1 MYAVLFDLDGTLLSG
16 SGPRHLRAMAAALKE
31 VAGLSDP
38 FTTTDGSLEV
48 RGTPLSGLID
58 AQILRLALGDTTR
71 HHLIPT
77 LVAETCRHYDQL
89 VSRYGTGAT
98 VLPGVRET
106 LSELGERGVACALVT
121 GNAEQIARRKLDEH
135 HLENLLPTGAYGASA
150 NDRSELFE
158 VVLGQLSR
166 QSGGRRPDKTIYVG
180 DTPLDV
186 AAARR
191 RGGIVAVAV
200 ATGAFGRAHLE
211 AVGPA
216 AVIDDLRC
224 GADALIELAT

>member
-1 MYAVLFDLDGTLLSG
+1 
-16 SGPRHLRAMAAALKE
+16 MAAALEE
-31 VAGLSDP
+31 VAGLPDP
-38 FTTTDGSLEV
+38 FAITGGSLEV

-58 AQILRLALGDTTR
+58 AQILRLAPGDTTR
-71 HHLIPT
+71 HHLLPT
-77 LVAETCRHYDQL
+77 LVAETCRHYDEL

-98 VLPGVRET
+98 VPPGMRET
-106 LSELGERGVACALVT
+106 LAELGERGVSCALVT

-135 HLENLLPTGAYGASA
+135 HRGNLLPTGAYGASA

-158 VVLGQLSR
+158 VVLEQISR
-166 QSGGRRPDKTIYVG
+166 QAGGRRPDKVIYVG

-200 ATGAFGRAHLE
+200 ATGGFDRAQLE
-211 AVGPA
+211 ASGPD
-216 AVIDDLRC
+216 AVIEDLRC
-224 GADALIELAT
+224 GADALLSLAT